1 MSLPE
6 NYQIWKQQELPKHL
20 AQQLEQMNEKEI
32 IEAFSDNL
40 EFGTAGMRG
49 LVGPGTSRINEIT
62 IVKATL
68 ALIGYLKKQFS
79 KQELATRGVII
90 AHDNRHFSKE
100 FALLTAQVLAHYN
113 ILAYLFKDND
123 LRPTPVLS
131 YSIRKINAISG
142 IVITASHNPPEYNG
156 YKIYDQNGCQF
167 LPDVT
172 NIIAENMIKLQN
184 QFQFNFNYDETL
196 IKEVPASIEEQYRN
210 DIKALQFY
218 PNEKRNIKIVFSN
231 LHGTSRQWVVP
242 ILQETGYQVIIVE
255 EQADY
260 DPDFKG
266 VVSPNPE
273 VKATFAL
280 AITYAK
286 KHNADLIILND
297 PDADRIGIAVKHQD
311 DYVLLNGNETAPI
324 LLEYLLSH
332 YQTRNLMPKNPV
344 MYNTFVTGTLSDQ
357 VAKNYGCQVIK
368 TLTGFKWIGAE
379 ILKEK
384 TKGINFVFG
393 FEEAY
398 GYVIKDITRDKD
410 GIQAAMVLAEAT
422 WYYLQQSKTLVDVLT
437 WIYQKFGYYYCYTV
451 NLVLKGQEGQKQIAN
466 MIDTLRKEDIK
477 ALADVA
483 LVKKEDYINGLY
495 NMPGQNLLK
504 FYFQDGSWFAVRPSG
519 TEPKIKFY
527 FVCIDQSIAA
537 AKNKIHDMYHDLAKT
552 YLKFTVTKEQLNDD

>member
-1 MSLPE
+1 MTLPE
-6 NYQIWKQQELPKHL
+6 NYQIWKQQTLPKHL
-20 AQQLEQMNEKEI
+20 ATELIKMNQEEI
-32 IEAFSDNL
+32 IDAFASNL
-40 EFGTAGMRG
+40 EFGTAGLRAT
-49 LVGPGTSRINEIT
+49 VGPGTNRINEVT
-62 IVKATL
+62 IIKATL
-68 ALIGYLKKQFS
+68 AVINYLKTQFS
-79 KQELATRGVII
+79 AAELKTRGVII

-100 FALLTAQVLAHYN
+100 FAFLTAQVLASN
-113 ILAYLFKDND
+113 DILAYLFKNND

-131 YSIRKINAISG
+131 YSIRKINAVTG

-167 LPDVT
+167 LPNVT
-172 NIIAENMIKLQN
+172 NIIAENMLNLKD
-184 QFQFNFNYDETL
+184 QFDFNFSYDENL
-196 IKEVPASIEEQYRN
+196 ITEVPVIIEEQYRN
-210 DIKALQFY
+210 DIKNLQFY

-231 LHGTSRQWVVP
+231 LHGTSREWVMP
-242 ILQETGYQVIIVE
+242 ILQQAGYQVIIVQ
-255 EQADY
+255 EQASY

-280 AITYAK
+280 AIKYAK
-286 KHNADLIILND
+286 EHDADLVILND
-297 PDADRIGIAVKHQD
+297 PDADRIGIAVKHQGE
-311 DYVLLNGNETAPI
+311 YILLNGNETAPI

-332 YQTRNLMPKNPV
+332 YQARNIIPKNPV

-357 VAKNYGCQVIK
+357 VAKSYGCQVIK

-379 ILKEK
+379 ILKEAERN
-384 TKGINFVFG
+384 INFVFA

-422 WYYLQQSKTLVDVLT
+422 WFYLKQGKTLIDVLT

-451 NLVLKGQEGQKQIAN
+451 NLVLKGHSGQKQITN

-477 ALADVA
+477 ALAGVA
-483 LVKKEDYINGLY
+483 LEKKEDYLNGLY

-527 FVCIDQSIAA
+527 FVCIDKSVAQ
-537 AKNKIHDMYHDLAKT
+537 AKSKMHKMYHELAEN
-552 YLKFTVTKEQLNDD
+552 YLNLTVTKEQLNDD